1 MIFRTRTIG
10 VTGSL
15 LVVVCLWSL
24 PARAQLR
31 PGPHER
37 GGMAGDGA
45 GIALPLL
52 LRGANLTADQKSQ
65 VQQIMANHRATFRD
79 LFGQLRAAQDQ
90 MANKLFSAGRLQEA
104 DLAPQVQQIAQ
115 LRKQL
120 AHEGN
125 SFLTSS
131 THRRSRNFSA
141 GIVSSIFIG
150 SLISYSSMFLT
161 PSGEGMPGMP
171 CGKART

>member
-37 GGMAGDGA
+37 GGMAGDGT

-52 LRGANLTADQKSQ
+52 LRGANLTADQRAQ
-65 VQQIMANHRATFRD
+65 VQQIMSNHRATFRD
-79 LFGQLRAAQDQ
+79 LFSQLRAAQDQ

-115 LRKQL
+115 LRNQL
-120 AHEGN
+120 AEEG
-125 SFLTSS
+125 L
-131 THRRSRNFSA
+131 RVVLEIR
-141 GIVSSIFIG
+141 GV
-150 SLISYSSMFLT
+150 LT
-161 PSGEGMPGMP
+161 PEQLA
-171 CGKART
+171 KASQLKSQMQSLHSQMRSLWGPDRPER

>member
-104 DLAPQVQQIAQ
+104 NLAPQVQQIAQ
-115 LRKQL
+115 LRNQL
-120 AHEGN
+120 ADEG
-125 SFLTSS
+125 LKVVLEI
-131 THRRSRNFSA
+131 R
-141 GIVSSIFIG
+141 GV
-150 SLISYSSMFLT
+150 LT
-161 PSGEGMPGMP
+161 PEQLA
-171 CGKART
+171 KASQLKSQMQSLHSQMRSLWGPDRPER

>member
-115 LRKQL
+115 LRNQL
-120 AHEGN
+120 ADEG
-125 SFLTSS
+125 LKVVLEI
-131 THRRSRNFSA
+131 R
-141 GIVSSIFIG
+141 GV
-150 SLISYSSMFLT
+150 LT
-161 PSGEGMPGMP
+161 PEQLA
-171 CGKART
+171 KASQLKSQMQSLHSQMRSLWAPDRPER

>member
-115 LRKQL
+115 VRNQL
-120 AHEGN
+120 AEEG
-125 SFLTSS
+125 L
-131 THRRSRNFSA
+131 RVVLEIR
-141 GIVSSIFIG
+141 GV
-150 SLISYSSMFLT
+150 LT
-161 PSGEGMPGMP
+161 PEQLA
-171 CGKART
+171 KASQLKSQMQSLHSQMRSLWGPDRPER

>member
-15 LVVVCLWSL
+15 MVVVCLWSL
-24 PARAQLR
+24 PAKAQLR

-65 VQQIMANHRATFRD
+65 VQQIMANHRATLRD
-79 LFGQLRAAQDQ
+79 LFSQLRAAQDQ
-90 MANKLFSAGRLQEA
+90 MANKLFSTARLQEA

-115 LRKQL
+115 LRNQL
-120 AHEGN
+120 ADEG
-125 SFLTSS
+125 L
-131 THRRSRNFSA
+131 RVVLEIR
-141 GIVSSIFIG
+141 GV
-150 SLISYSSMFLT
+150 LT
-161 PSGEGMPGMP
+161 PEQLA
-171 CGKART
+171 KASQLKSQMQSLHSQMRSLWGPDRPDR

>member
-1 MIFRTRTIG
+1 MIFRTTTIG

-15 LVVVCLWSL
+15 LVGVCLWAL
-24 PARAQLR
+24 PVHAQLR

-37 GGMAGDGA
+37 GGMAGDGT

-52 LRGANLTADQKSQ
+52 LRGANLTSDQKSQ

-90 MANKLFSAGRLQEA
+90 MASKLFSTGRLQEA

-115 LRKQL
+115 LRNQL
-120 AHEGN
+120 ADEG
-125 SFLTSS
+125 L
-131 THRRSRNFSA
+131 RVVLEIR
-141 GIVSSIFIG
+141 GV
-150 SLISYSSMFLT
+150 LT
-161 PSGEGMPGMP
+161 PEQLA
-171 CGKART
+171 KASQLKSQMQSLHSQMRSLWGPDRPER

>member
-1 MIFRTRTIG
+1 MIFRTETIG

-24 PARAQLR
+24 PAHAQLR

-37 GGMAGDGA
+37 GGMAGDGT

-65 VQQIMANHRATFRD
+65 VQQIMANHRATLRD
-79 LFGQLRAAQDQ
+79 LFSQLRSAQDQ
-90 MANKLFSAGRLQEA
+90 MANKLFSTGRLQEA

-115 LRKQL
+115 LRNQL
-120 AHEGN
+120 ADEG
-125 SFLTSS
+125 L
-131 THRRSRNFSA
+131 RVVLEIR
-141 GIVSSIFIG
+141 GV
-150 SLISYSSMFLT
+150 LT
-161 PSGEGMPGMP
+161 PEQLA
-171 CGKART
+171 KASQLKSQVQSLHSQMRSLWGPDRPER

>member
-115 LRKQL
+115 LRNQL
-120 AHEGN
+120 ADEG
-125 SFLTSS
+125 LKVVLEI
-131 THRRSRNFSA
+131 R
-141 GIVSSIFIG
+141 GV
-150 SLISYSSMFLT
+150 LT
-161 PSGEGMPGMP
+161 PEQLA
-171 CGKART
+171 KASQLKSQMQSLHSQMRSLWGQDRPER

>member
-1 MIFRTRTIG
+1 MIFRTETIG

-24 PARAQLR
+24 PAHAQLR

-37 GGMAGDGA
+37 GGMAGDGT

-65 VQQIMANHRATFRD
+65 VQQIMANHRAALRD
-79 LFGQLRAAQDQ
+79 LFSQLRSAQDQ
-90 MANKLFSAGRLQEA
+90 MANKLFSTGRLQEA

-115 LRKQL
+115 LRNQL
-120 AHEGN
+120 ADEG
-125 SFLTSS
+125 L
-131 THRRSRNFSA
+131 RVVLEIR
-141 GIVSSIFIG
+141 GV
-150 SLISYSSMFLT
+150 LT
-161 PSGEGMPGMP
+161 PEQLA
-171 CGKART
+171 KASQLKSQVQSLHSQMRSLWGPDRPER